1 MSLGFHQSFPRGGRG
16 IACRSSQSLVD
27 TESQGGTGGHGKHL
41 LLKETRLL
49 RTAKHAKRKPS
60 PQPDLSQNQ
69 PTNTRPPTLPRA
81 PNAKIP
87 KNSTTFHLFPTEASR
102 LLHLLPEVQTLLAF
116 HAAHQDCSSWR
127 PLLILCSRLPGSCEH
142 PFNSDLWDKA
152 PPPSSR

>member
-1 MSLGFHQSFPRGGRG
+1 MSLGFHQGFPRGGRG

-69 PTNTRPPTLPRA
+69 PTNTRPPHPAPRA
-81 PNAKIP
+81 KCQDTKKLND
-87 KNSTTFHLFPTEASR
+87 FPFVSNRSFPPLALASR
-102 LLHLLPEVQTLLAF
+102 SPDSIGF
-116 HAAHQDCSSWR
+116 PCSSPR
-127 PLLILCSRLPGSCEH
+127 LLFLASFAH
-142 PFNSDLWDKA
+142 PWLKITWFLLTSFQL
-152 PPPSSR
+152 